1 MLRHETVYDLTTAGF
16 QFLEP
21 VAIPIIFIG
30 IAILLYVFRDSQIVR
45 YLNRWYPDRW
55 RTLFPIAFGG
65 FASII
70 LAFFLIPALSQY
82 VSLREAV
89 SHRKYVEVVGPID
102 NFQVWVPHGR
112 PESFTVNGTPFSFFG
127 ANVAPGFE
135 DTDYPLR
142 NGECVRIWRVEDV
155 IVRLDK
161 VVEEQRSS
169 CHG

>member
-1 MLRHETVYDLTTAGF
+1 MERLETVYDVTTAGF

-21 VAIPIIFIG
+21 VLIPVTFVG
-30 IAILLYVFRDSQIVR
+30 IAVLLLVFRDSWIVR
-45 YLNRWYPDRW
+45 NMYRRYSDRW
-55 RTLFPIAFGG
+55 RIRFPIVWGG

-70 LAFFLIPALSQY
+70 LALFLIPALSQY

-102 NFQVWVPHGR
+102 NFQAWVPHGR
-112 PESFTVNGTPFSFFG
+112 PESFTVNGTPFSFSG
-127 ANVAPGFE
+127 ATVAPGFE

-142 NGECVRIWRVEDV
+142 NGDCVRIWRVADV

-161 VVEEQRSS
+161 VVVEQHSS
-169 CHG
+169 CHV